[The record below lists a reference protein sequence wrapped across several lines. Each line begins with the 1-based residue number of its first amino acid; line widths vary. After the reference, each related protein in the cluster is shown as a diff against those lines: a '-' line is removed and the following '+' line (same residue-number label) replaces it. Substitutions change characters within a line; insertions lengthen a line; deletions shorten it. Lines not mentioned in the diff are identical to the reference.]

1 MILIMDTKP
10 QPKPKLDSKILKCS
24 NMTIFFDTY
33 EAKNK
38 NKYLRITESRFDK
51 ATKQTVRY
59 SIILFKED
67 FEGFKK
73 TLGEINL
80 S

>member
-1 MILIMDTKP
+1 MDAKTS
-10 QPKPKLDSKILKCS
+10 PKPKLDSKILKCP
-24 NMTIFFDTY
+24 NKTIFFDTY
-33 EAKNK
+33 EAKNSS
-38 NKYLRITESRFDK
+38 KYLRITESRYNK
-51 ATKQTVRY
+51 ETKQSVRY

-67 FEGFKK
+67 IDGFKK

>member
-1 MILIMDTKP
+1 MDVKVT
-10 QPKPKLDSKILKCS
+10 PKPKLDSKILKCS

-38 NKYLRITESRFDK
+38 NKYVRITESRFNK
-51 ATKQTVRY
+51 ETKQSVRY

-67 FEGFKK
+67 LEGFKK
-73 TLGEINL
+73 TLNEISL
-80 S
+80 G

>member
-1 MILIMDTKP
+1 MDNNKP
-10 QPKPKLDSKILKCS
+10 TPKPKLDSKILKCS

-38 NKYLRITESRFDK
+38 NKYLRVTETRFDK
-51 ATKQTVRY
+51 TTKQTVRY
-59 SIILFKED
+59 SIILFNED
-67 FEGFKK
+67 LESFKK
-73 TLGEINL
+73 TLAEINL

>member
-1 MILIMDTKP
+1 MDAKP
-10 QPKPKLDSKILKCS
+10 IPKPKLDSKILKCS

-38 NKYLRITESRFDK
+38 NKYLRVTESRYDK
-51 ATKQTVRY
+51 ATKQSVRY

-67 FEGFKK
+67 LEGFKK

>member
-1 MILIMDTKP
+1 MDDKP

-24 NMTIFFDTY
+24 NMTVFFDTY

-38 NKYLRITESRFDK
+38 NKYVRITESRYNK
-51 ATKQTVRY
+51 ETKQSVRY

-67 FEGFKK
+67 LEGFKK
-73 TLGEINL
+73 TLEEIKL
-80 S
+80 D

>member
-1 MILIMDTKP
+1 MDTKP

>member
-1 MILIMDTKP
+1 MDTNTKP
-10 QPKPKLDSKILKCS
+10 QPKPKLNSVTLKCS

-51 ATKQTVRY
+51 VTKQTVRY

-67 FEGFKK
+67 LEGFKK

-80 S
+80 D

>member
-1 MILIMDTKP
+1 MDVKP
-10 QPKPKLDSKILKCS
+10 QPKPKLSSVTLKCS

-38 NKYLRITESRFDK
+38 NKYLRVTESRFDK
-51 ATKQTVRY
+51 VTKQTVRY

-67 FEGFKK
+67 LEGFKK
-73 TLGEINL
+73 TLGEISL
-80 S
+80 D

>member
-1 MILIMDTKP
+1 MTTLIPVK
-10 QPKPKLDSKILKCS
+10 KPKIDSKTLKCG

-51 ATKQTVRY
+51 TTKKSVRY

-73 TLGEINL
+73 TLSEVSL
-80 S
+80 D

>member
-1 MILIMDTKP
+1 MDNSKP
-10 QPKPKLDSKILKCS
+10 TPKPKLSSKILKCS

-38 NKYLRITESRFDK
+38 NKYLRVTESRYDK
-51 ATKQTVRY
+51 ATKQSVRY

-67 FEGFKK
+67 LEGFKK
-73 TLGEINL
+73 TLNEISLN
-80 S
+80 

>member
-1 MILIMDTKP
+1 MDTKP
-10 QPKPKLDSKILKCS
+10 APKPKLDSKILKCS

-38 NKYLRITESRFDK
+38 NKYLRVTESCYDK
-51 ATKQTVRY
+51 ATKQSVRY

-67 FEGFKK
+67 LEGFKK
-73 TLGEINL
+73 TLGEISL
-80 S
+80 D